1 MIENIII
8 RPCKPEDEEAYVKMN
23 LDFMLSVMEEH
34 PYWDSLKI
42 PTEDEMRQI
51 FREAIAAPEQIMI
64 TIAEHNGRMIGY
76 SNTWTVYSIWSMGK
90 AMTIDD
96 IYVLPDCRRSG
107 IARQIMDYLIN
118 YAKSHNYKR
127 VQLHAEVDNE
137 KAHNLY
143 RQLGFIEE
151 DIVFFMKLI

>member
-1 MIENIII
+1 MIRNVII
-8 RPCKPEDEEAYVKMN
+8 RPCKLKDEEAYVRMN
-23 LDFMLSVMEEH
+23 LDFMLSVIEAH

-42 PTEDEMRQI
+42 PTEDEMKQV

-64 TIAEHNGRMIGY
+64 TIAEHEGKMIAY

-96 IYVLPDCRRSG
+96 IYVLPNYRRNGVSKK
-107 IARQIMDYLIN
+107 IMDYLVS
-118 YAKSHNYKR
+118 YAQENNYKR
-127 VQLHAEVDNE
+127 IQLHAEIDNE

-143 RQLGFIEE
+143 RHLGFIEE
-151 DIVFFMKLI
+151 DMIFFMKLV